1 MALNGVPVAI
11 TAAPSLRR
19 AVAAAALVTLGYV
32 GPRLTATD
40 RREQL
45 LAVAREAFARAGY
58 HDTSMNDVAEAA
70 GVTKPVLYQHF
81 ESKRELFQAL
91 LDDVGAQM
99 TGAIEAATAGEI
111 GGKQR
116 TIRGFQA
123 YFGWVHDNRDAFTVL
138 FGGGSRQDPEFARAI
153 RHVTAQAA
161 AAIAPLI
168 DAGIDTDHQQM
179 LAHAIVG
186 ISEGASRWLIEQGD
200 EFDPDLVAER
210 ISGLAW
216 AGLRSL
222 GQSPT
227 GELPRP

>member
-1 MALNGVPVAI
+1 M
-11 TAAPSLRR
+11 
-19 AVAAAALVTLGYV
+19 

-91 LDDVGAQM
+91 LDDLGAQM
-99 TGAIEAATAGEI
+99 ASAIESATSGTM
-111 GGKQR
+111 GGKER
-116 TIRGFQA
+116 TVRGFQA
-123 YFGWVHDNRDAFTVL
+123 YFRWVHDHRDAFTVL

-153 RHVTAQAA
+153 RDVTAQAA

-168 DAGIDTDHQQM
+168 DAGIDADHRRM
-179 LAHAIVG
+179 VAHAIVG
-186 ISEGASRWLIEQGD
+186 IAEGTSRWLIEQGD
-200 EFDPDLVAER
+200 DFDPLLVAER

-222 GQSPT
+222 AQAAPSSEVAEQHG
-227 GELPRP
+227 G

>member
-1 MALNGVPVAI
+1 M
-11 TAAPSLRR
+11 
-19 AVAAAALVTLGYV
+19 

-99 TGAIEAATAGEI
+99 TGAIRAATAAEM
-111 GGKQR
+111 GGKER
-116 TIRGFQA
+116 TVRGFQA
-123 YFGWVHDNRDAFTVL
+123 YFRWVHEHRDAFTVL

-153 RHVTAQAA
+153 REVTAQAA
-161 AAIAPLI
+161 EAIAPLI
-168 DAGIDTDHQQM
+168 DAGIDPEHRQM

-186 ISEGASRWLIEQGD
+186 ISEGASRWLVEHGGD
-200 EFDPDLVAER
+200 FDPDLVAER

-216 AGLRSL
+216 AGLRGL
-222 GQSPT
+222 AQPPAAG
-227 GELPRP
+227 